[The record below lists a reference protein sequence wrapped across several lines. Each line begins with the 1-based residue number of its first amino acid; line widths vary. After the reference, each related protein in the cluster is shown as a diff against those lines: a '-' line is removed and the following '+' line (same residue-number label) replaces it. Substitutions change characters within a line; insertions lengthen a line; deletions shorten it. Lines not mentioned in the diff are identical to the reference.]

1 MKLGTV
7 SVYAGI
13 IVAKCVQWEQH
24 TTNEQLYGNLPKA
37 TNKIAVAVPSPC
49 WSLCSA
55 ANEIASKLVL

>member
-13 IVAKCVQWEQH
+13 NGAKCVQWEQH

-49 WSLCSA
+49 WSLC
-55 ANEIASKLVL
+55 